1 MRQTEPTPCP
11 LQPQHERNYSFL
23 QKGYY
28 SLLVQKPTLV
38 ITSLRISCKAC
49 TVNVLKKIRLDVFGH
64 FCLNCRVSKN
74 QCRIACSH
82 ETYAPINQNKKKSKE
97 TVGNVFPCV
106 FFFFAC
112 VRQQNSPLDELLRR
126 GRVGCGSS
134 SSSMSPISRHHH

>member
-106 FFFFAC
+106 FFSLH
-112 VRQQNSPLDELLRR
+112 VYGNRTHPWT
-126 GRVGCGSS
+126 SS
-134 SSSMSPISRHHH
+134 SAGAGWAAAAAAAA